1 MWRRGGGFSACVRR
15 RRAVRLPRLG
25 DFPKSGNPNRDP
37 PCTGE
42 SISAFRKAPEP
53 ARLRGRVGCEF
64 GLRRRV
70 ARRRRVAGGGE
81 CRVGGRVGVG
91 AGEWV
96 GCEFGLRRRVARRRR
111 VAGGGEGRV
120 GGESGSA
127 VASGSRRV
135 RPTRHRGR
143 AVFRKAEIQTAI
155 PPAPGKVFPLFGRRP
170 PTRRARLAAQPR
182 LARVGGGEPGVGGG
196 EGRVG
201 GRVGVGGGEWV
212 APRPSDA
219 TSGRAVFQ
227 KAEIQTA
234 IPPAPG
240 KVFPLFGRRPSQA
253 RLRGDLGLCGVV
265 GRRPSRARLRGDL
278 GCAAGSQGARA
289 RRGGAATL
297 GRAAWS
303 RGSDSAAH
311 PSRSTGRPT
320 TAPRTRP
327 RRAGAA
333 SCGSRSPLDAA
344 SRLRRCVPSS
354 ARSRAQRAQT
364 ASQRAFTAAAIAT
377 KRGSARNDSS
387 RGQRSSQ
394 SLS

>member
-81 CRVGGRVGVG
+81 
-91 AGEWV
+91 
-96 GCEFGLRRRVARRRR
+96 
-111 VAGGGEGRV
+111 
-120 GGESGSA
+120 
-127 VASGSRRV
+127 
-135 RPTRHRGR
+135 
-143 AVFRKAEIQTAI
+143 
-155 PPAPGKVFPLFGRRP
+155 
-170 PTRRARLAAQPR
+170 
-182 LARVGGGEPGVGGG
+182 
-196 EGRVG
+196 GRVG
-201 GRVGVGGGEWV
+201 GRVGRRRRVGRV
-212 APRPSDA
+212 AFDA
-219 TSGRAVFQ
+219 TSGRAVFR